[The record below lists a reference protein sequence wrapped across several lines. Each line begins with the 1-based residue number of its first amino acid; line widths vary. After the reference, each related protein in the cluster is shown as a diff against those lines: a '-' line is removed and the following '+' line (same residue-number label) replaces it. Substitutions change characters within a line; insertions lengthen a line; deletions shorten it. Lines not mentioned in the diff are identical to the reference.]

1 LGANHLQTGKIQMDF
16 GELHLKLNQ
25 PTNAIER
32 FTEAY
37 LIFKSQFGRCSLQT
51 AETASC
57 LATLME
63 QSQRLEEAYEYIAS
77 ASSSYRAVFGSVH
90 YHTLKALWT

>member
-1 LGANHLQTGKIQMDF
+1 MDF

-37 LIFKSQFGRCSLQT
+37 LIFKSQFGRSSL
-51 AETASC
+51 
-57 LATLME
+57 
-63 QSQRLEEAYEYIAS
+63 
-77 ASSSYRAVFGSVH
+77 
-90 YHTLKALWT
+90 